1 MTYEQISENTYKIS
15 GKIIAVK
22 PDSLNNL
29 TEVQIEEALLE
40 IIAEIDERK
49 TGE

>member
-1 MTYEQISENTYKIS
+1 MTYEKISENTYKIS

-22 PDSLNNL
+22 PDIFNNF
-29 TEVQIEEALLE
+29 TDVQIEEALVN